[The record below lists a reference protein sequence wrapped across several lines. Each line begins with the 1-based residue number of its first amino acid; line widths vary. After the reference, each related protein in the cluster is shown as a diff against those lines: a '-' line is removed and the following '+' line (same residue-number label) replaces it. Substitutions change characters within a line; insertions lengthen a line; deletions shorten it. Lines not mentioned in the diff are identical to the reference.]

1 MSKGEVGDGSRPA
14 HGGAFLTKHSESLLK
29 GVQQGKDVI

>member
-1 MSKGEVGDGSRPA
+1 MSKGEVGDGSRPVR
-14 HGGAFLTKHSESLLK
+14 GGAFLSKRSESLLK